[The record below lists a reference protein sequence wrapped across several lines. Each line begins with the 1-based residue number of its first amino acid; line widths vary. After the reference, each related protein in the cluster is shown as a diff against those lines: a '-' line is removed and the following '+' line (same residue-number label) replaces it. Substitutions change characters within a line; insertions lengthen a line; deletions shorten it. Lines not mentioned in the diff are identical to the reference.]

1 MKRCIYIVDDQVAVL
16 ETAVLILRGSDDLWE
31 VAGFSDPL
39 EALAAVK
46 TRAPDLIL
54 SDQLMPGMQG
64 SQLLEEIRN
73 VAPAAIR
80 VIMSGYVSL
89 SKLTLITSAH
99 QYIAKPFDIT
109 KLRELVKRSFAAQE
123 RIVNKG
129 LQTMATSLRSIP
141 SLPQV
146 HQSLLAELQDNS
158 TAGSVI
164 ARMVAEDPGLSIKV
178 LQIANSPLFG
188 QGYLITNPTDAVM
201 CLGTEMIAAI
211 VLSQSLFRHYEN
223 LGHAELDLPRVWSH
237 CWETAYLAQFLCR
250 QKRLP
255 RRAAEEGFLAGLLH
269 EAGRFILVDNFPG
282 QFAAACQ
289 GARQLKSPLAPRLIE
304 TFQTTPAQLTAYLM
318 ELWGMP
324 AEVVT
329 AISFQDNPQQEPGG
343 AFSLAS
349 ALYVADHI
357 AGRKA
362 APDDF
367 ALEAWN
373 LAYLRTIGCQDDI
386 PLWEDPAF
394 PFDNGQRR

>member
-16 ETAVLILRGSDDLWE
+16 ETAVLILRGNDDLWD

-39 EALAAVK
+39 EALAAVRAK
-46 TRAPDLIL
+46 APDLIL

-64 SQLLEEIRN
+64 SQLLEEVRKI
-73 VAPAAIR
+73 APGAIR

-99 QYIAKPFDIT
+99 QYIAKPFEIAR
-109 KLRELVKRSFAAQE
+109 LRELVQRSFSAQD

-129 LQTMATSLRSIP
+129 LQSMATSLRSIP

-146 HQSLLAELQDNS
+146 HQSLLTEINDNR

-164 ARMVAEDPGLSIKV
+164 ARMVAEDPGLTIKV
-178 LQIANSPLFG
+178 LQLANSPLFG
-188 QGYLITNPTDAVM
+188 QGYLINNPTDAVM

-211 VLSQSLFRHYEN
+211 VLSQSLFRHYET

-237 CWETAYLAQFLCR
+237 CWETAYLAQHLCR

-255 RRAAEEGFLAGLLH
+255 RRTAEEGFLAGLLH
-269 EAGRFILVDNFPG
+269 EAGRFILADNFPG

-289 GARQLKSPLAPRLIE
+289 GARQLRSPLAPRVLE
-304 TFQTTPAQLTAYLM
+304 TFQTTAAQLTAYLM

-329 AISFQDNPQQEPGG
+329 ALSFQDYPQQEPGG
-343 AFSLAS
+343 AFSLTS

-357 AGRKA
+357 ASRKA
-362 APDDF
+362 PPDDF
-367 ALEAWN
+367 ALEEWN
-373 LAYLRTIGCQDDI
+373 LTYLRTVGCQDDI
-386 PLWEDPAF
+386 PQWEDPSF
-394 PFDNGQRR
+394 PFDSGQKH